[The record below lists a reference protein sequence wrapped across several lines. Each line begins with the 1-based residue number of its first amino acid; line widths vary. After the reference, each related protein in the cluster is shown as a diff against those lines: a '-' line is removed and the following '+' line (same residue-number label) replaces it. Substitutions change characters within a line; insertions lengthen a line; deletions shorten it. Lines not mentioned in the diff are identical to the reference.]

1 MSDITSEYLCIIAS
15 YFIHLCTAHTTQY
28 IRGYVEPARGLL
40 CVLVYSL
47 LVYLFYTLW
56 QHSVQCARCL
66 PIDTVYTIFVWFK
79 LYCIVYRMSCG
90 SFLAVR
96 YYETVCFRHIQL
108 YIQIWIVLLFCC
120 LWILYVHATTQI
132 IFFLFVQKLDGIN
145 SKVYG
150 VDWNQSFWCVYN
162 VRFLCKCVQCA
173 LRYTVIRW
181 WILYFFACF
190 LATNC
195 YNTSGDKFSRLWQKR
210 TKFYSVSIGWHLVFS
225 WIDTQQLNI

>member
-47 LVYLFYTLW
+47 LYFI
-56 QHSVQCARCL
+56 HSDNILCNVLAICPSIQC
-66 PIDTVYTIFVWFK
+66 
-79 LYCIVYRMSCG
+79 
-90 SFLAVR
+90 
-96 YYETVCFRHIQL
+96 IQFCV
-108 YIQIWIVLLFCC
+108 IQIILYRVSYVVWQFSGSALLRNCLLLPHSSIHSNLNRIVVLLFVNP
-120 LWILYVHATTQI
+120 IRTRYNPNN
-132 IFFLFVQKLDGIN
+132 FSSFVQKLDGIN

-195 YNTSGDKFSRLWQKR
+195 YNTSGDKFSR
-210 TKFYSVSIGWHLVFS
+210 TKKDQILFGFNRLAPRF
-225 WIDTQQLNI
+225 